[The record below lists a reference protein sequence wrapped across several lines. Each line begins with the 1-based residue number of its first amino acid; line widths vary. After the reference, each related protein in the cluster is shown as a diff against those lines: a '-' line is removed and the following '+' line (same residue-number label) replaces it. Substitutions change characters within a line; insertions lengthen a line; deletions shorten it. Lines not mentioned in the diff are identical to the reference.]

1 MVSRK
6 TTQLQLIQAGFGIAL
21 LPESMQNIAPADIH
35 FLPLADPDCHST
47 VALACRQNPTA
58 LIQQFTQSL

>member
-1 MVSRK
+1 
-6 TTQLQLIQAGFGIAL
+6 
-21 LPESMQNIAPADIH
+21 MQDIAPPDIH

-58 LIQQFTQSL
+58 LVQHFIKTCTNPCGSGLAREGGVTVDINVEC